1 MNRKLVA
8 ARAAGLVIAAA
19 VMTGNLV
26 GQAPS
31 DPIAVALMTGFNPG
45 ANPGMGLLN
54 TKLQAAFGGGA
65 GGAPS
70 FSSQVFAF
78 SATAAASTYLQSFGP
93 TAKLVL
99 IGHSLGAEA
108 NFAVA
113 QTLLGPVGLDVD
125 LQVSFDYVAVASP
138 FAATIPTKPPQIV
151 KALNYYQVSTAF
163 LEPVPSNTINGAAR
177 NLNME
182 VMFGDSTLAHT
193 SVDCDDRVHQ
203 LVIERIRELFQ
214 PAPFPG
220 TGEDLDLFCRIDTLN
235 TPCVPAS
242 GNAVAGVLTQ
252 RSLQPIA
259 AGQWV
264 TLRTISPTGAYNGS
278 LFGVL
283 GEVYTTGMTPVPSVA
298 GLSSSL
304 NPAGLILLTPSSIQS
319 PPATFDPLAP
329 TGFAISFCWPAG
341 LTGASF
347 LIQTVAIAPAAA
359 NGLFASSLGMELR
372 AI

>member
-1 MNRKLVA
+1 MNRKSFRATTAGWIVA
-8 ARAAGLVIAAA
+8 TAAL
-19 VMTGNLV
+19 TGSVV
-26 GQAPS
+26 GQSPS

-45 ANPGMGLLN
+45 ANPGMALLN
-54 TKLQAAFGGGA
+54 TKLQAAFGNGA
-65 GGAPS
+65 GGAPA
-70 FSSQVFAF
+70 FASQVFAF
-78 SATAAASTYLQSFGP
+78 SATGAASTYLQSFGP

-125 LQVSFDYVAVASP
+125 LQVSFDYVAVTSP

-151 KALNYYQVSTAF
+151 KALNYYQTSTAF

-182 VMFGDSTLAHT
+182 VLFGDSTIVHT
-193 SVDCDDRVHQ
+193 SIDCDDRVHQ
-203 LVIERIRELFQ
+203 LAIERIRELFQ

-220 TGEDLDLFCRIDTLN
+220 TGEDLDLFCRVDTLN

-252 RSLQPIA
+252 RSLQPIT

-264 TLRTISPTGAYNGS
+264 TLRTISPTGAYTGA

-283 GEVYTTGMTPVPSVA
+283 GEVYATGMTPVPTVP

-304 NPAGLILLTPSSIQS
+304 DPAGLILLTPTSIQA
-319 PPATFDPLAP
+319 PPATFDPLTG
-329 TGFAISFCWPAG
+329 TGFTISFRWPAG
-341 LTGASF
+341 LTGTSF

-372 AI
+372 AL